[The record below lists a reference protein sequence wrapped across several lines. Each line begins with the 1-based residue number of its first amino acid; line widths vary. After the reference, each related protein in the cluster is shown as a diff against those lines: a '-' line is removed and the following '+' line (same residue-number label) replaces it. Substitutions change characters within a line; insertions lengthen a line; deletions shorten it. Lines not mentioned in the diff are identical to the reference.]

1 MSRLYP
7 ETLKIYLFF
16 VVPRVISHI
25 NFQTEEKKKKYKFKA
40 TVYNIRE
47 LLSSLFNSEPVGN

>member
-25 NFQTEEKKKKYKFKA
+25 NFQTEKKKKYKFKA
-40 TVYNIRE
+40 TGYNIRE